1 MVCCVVLLLFFSFLA
16 SWGFFCSFSKS
27 PDVSPS
33 GAVEHL
39 SGLRA
44 PSPKSDATGE
54 QSQDLCP
61 PWRCWWPS
69 LHPRLGETGGNWAMP
84 NTEPQTRAFGH
95 PGGALCVLP
104 CAAGL
109 PEGGPQFLIPFNP
122 FSLPFFPPQPSVGF
136 RPSTRSA
143 ASRKPE
149 GSTASTSACRRAKI
163 RCTRTGR

>member
-16 SWGFFCSFSKS
+16 SWVFFAAF
-27 PDVSPS
+27 
-33 GAVEHL
+33 
-39 SGLRA
+39 
-44 PSPKSDATGE
+44 PSPLTFRRPGPLSTCLVSELLLLNQMPPGSRAR
-54 QSQDLCP
+54 LCAP
-61 PWRCWWPS
+61 LWRCWWPS
-69 LHPRLGETGGNWAMP
+69 LHPKLGKTGGNWAMP
-84 NTEPQTRAFGH
+84 NTEPQTRAFGR

>member
-1 MVCCVVLLLFFSFLA
+1 MVVSSLVCCVVLLLFFSFLA

-54 QSQDLCP
+54 QGQDLCP
-61 PWRCWWPS
+61 LRRCWWPS
-69 LHPRLGETGGNWAMP
+69 LHPKLGETGRNWAMP
-84 NTEPQTRAFGH
+84 NTEPQTRAFGR

-109 PEGGPQFLIPFNP
+109 PKGDPNSSSLLTLFL
-122 FSLPFFPPQPSVGF
+122 SPFFPRSHPWVFAPAQDPQL
-136 RPSTRSA
+136 R
-143 ASRKPE
+143 
-149 GSTASTSACRRAKI
+149 GSPRA
-163 RCTRTGR
+163 